1 MPSQG
6 KVELKSE
13 KQLLYRIEF
22 TTSSVIEAHYTYV
35 PVLSISSLSFL
46 LPLFPIASTL
56 VLSSFCHD
64 CTAMAATKIAYEEV
78 CFVRME

>member
-1 MPSQG
+1 MPSRG

-35 PVLSISSLSFL
+35 PILSVSQVSLSSCPYS
-46 LPLFPIASTL
+46 PLQVP
-56 VLSSFCHD
+56 
-64 CTAMAATKIAYEEV
+64 
-78 CFVRME
+78 